1 MIANKN
7 GTELLFDQHK
17 ASLSYDDWNEDGTY
31 YDYSFVDEDQPSR
44 FESPGVGSAS
54 LEGVSSEDREAL
66 VQMSPSESVTGED
79 ELSSQLVDP
88 VSQYLHEMGSVP
100 LLNRS
105 REVFLFRNLEGVKL
119 RQSRILGRLLYCSDL
134 VQIVAE
140 DLMKNGD
147 YELFDPAGENDQDNS
162 SDFQKREWIRFQ
174 KEIGAIVPRIRR
186 LFVNIHSP
194 SISRT
199 RIRKGLRNEY
209 LHQVV
214 LLGQIWANFK
224 PSEKIQTI
232 VFEQMKNLSKGIQG
246 LISSANDCKRRLKLS
261 KNGHIRNL
269 RQEIARL
276 TGQVKGKQLEIQTD
290 IDQLLRTVKAYETL
304 DLRKNNYRNAIIEAN
319 LRLVVSIAKK
329 YYHNNLNFLD
339 LIQEGNLGLMRAV
352 EKFDYRRG
360 IKFSTYATWWIRQSI
375 MRAIFTQGKTVRIPE
390 HLSLTAQKLTKIKK
404 RLVEELE
411 REPSAEE
418 IAKEANVP
426 FSKVLTIIK
435 MSQDCVSLDS
445 PVGPLELQ
453 KLNILSDDKI
463 LNPAELT
470 IQHDFQ
476 EKCKDLLQN
485 LTQREREILKLR
497 YGFNEGAEYTLEEI
511 GKRFTLTRERIRQIE
526 KEALSKL
533 RSSAQNRLIKYSPRV
548 Q

>member
-119 RQSRILGRLLYCSDL
+119 RQSRILGRLLHCSDL

-194 SISRT
+194 AISRT

-209 LHQVV
+209 LHQLV
-214 LLGQIWANFK
+214 LLGQIWTNFK

-232 VFEQMKNLSKGIQG
+232 VFQQMKNLSKEIQG
-246 LISSANDCKRRLKLS
+246 LISSADDCKRRLKLS